1 MSEKREELAISGYEK
16 VVCFESPQAGLSAVV
31 AIHNTALGP
40 ACGGIRMLPYVSRDE
55 ALKDVL
61 RLARGMS
68 YKSALAGIGFGGGKS
83 VIIGDPARKTPELFQ
98 AFGRFVDSF
107 HGRYVAAQDM

>member
-1 MSEKREELAISGYEK
+1 MKFNREKLDVPGYEE
-16 VVCFESPQAGLSAVV
+16 VVYGEEPSTGLRCIV

-40 ACGGIRMLPYVSRDE
+40 SCGGIRMLPYATRDE

-61 RLARGMS
+61 NLAKGMS

-83 VIIGDPARKTPELFQ
+83 VIIGDPARKTPALFH
-98 AFGRFVDSF
+98 AFGEF
-107 HGRYVAAQDM
+107 